1 MLAIE
6 YKKAMADVVSA
17 YMEKHIEG
25 SLYNSGFHY
34 YIIYDVNGYSK
45 VLINNTRHLTVD
57 DVLDNGF
64 SENAIAD
71 IRYTMN
77 FKTFEIVCYTDF
89 QKIFDTLL
97 YLYIDAKRVNSIKV
111 SNYYLDCI
119 LKLLE

>member
-6 YKKAMADVVSA
+6 YKKVMADIVSA
-17 YMEKHIEG
+17 YIKKH
-25 SLYNSGFHY
+25 SDCWSFNSGFHY
-34 YIIYDVNGYSK
+34 YIIYDVDGYSK
-45 VLINNTRHLTVD
+45 VLINNAHHLTID
-57 DVLDNGF
+57 DVLERGF

-97 YLYIDAKRVNSIKV
+97 YLYMDAKRVSCIKV
-111 SNYYLDCI
+111 SDYYLDCI